1 MIGNV
6 MSELMRVDT
15 AFSNKI
21 GVGAFL
27 CALEIAAFHAPGEWA
42 ELTPQ
47 AMWIYRL
54 VSPLTQ
60 AALAFFF
67 AVSGFFL
74 WGRVSGSRA
83 YLQVVI
89 KRTRTLLVPFFL
101 WNLIFLCSVLVMI
114 HGLRGTD
121 ALPGFMSLMPS
132 GGARWLSFETMSF
145 VRNCPNPI
153 LWFLR
158 TLFVLVVISPV
169 LVLGIRW
176 LKIFLPLVLGVG
188 CLVVETVHISIP
200 FTALMQ
206 PRAVFY
212 FTLGL
217 WWGMCCAH
225 GRKWD
230 FGVLGCAA
238 LLCIGYALALFTP
251 AGHLPLM
258 VGFVGVLPA
267 LTCGRAMQSYSFPL
281 YMMHYPMVWL
291 FLFLNAK
298 FGLVKTGSA
307 AWVISTGTFA
317 LASSLFA
324 ILILRRLCP
333 RICGIL
339 FGGR

>member
-1 MIGNV
+1 
-6 MSELMRVDT
+6 MRVDT
-15 AFSNKI
+15 VFSNRI

-27 CALEIAAFHAPGEWA
+27 CALEIAMFHAPGGWA

-47 AMWIYRL
+47 AMWIYR
-54 VSPLTQ
+54 VVDPLTQ

-74 WGRVSGSRA
+74 WGKASGPSA
-83 YLQVVI
+83 YLQIVI
-89 KRTRTLLVPFFL
+89 KRMKTLLVPFL
-101 WNLIFLCSVLVMI
+101 IWNLIFLGSVLMMI
-114 HGLRGTD
+114 HGLRGAE
-121 ALPGFMSLMPS
+121 ALSEFVSLMP
-132 GGARWLSFETMSF
+132 GGGDRWLSFEAISF

-158 TLFVLVVISPV
+158 TLFALVVVSPV
-169 LVLGIRW
+169 LVVGVRCF
-176 LKIFLPLVLGVG
+176 KMFFPLVIGVACLGV
-188 CLVVETVHISIP
+188 ETFHFSIP
-200 FTALMQ
+200 FATLIQ

-217 WWGMCCAH
+217 GWGMCCAH

-267 LTCGRAMQSYSFPL
+267 LPRGRSLQSYSFPL
-281 YMMHYPMVWL
+281 YMLHYPMVWL

-317 LASSLFA
+317 VVSSLFA
-324 ILILRRLCP
+324 IALLRRFCP